1 MNQDYYKLF
10 VCCVPVRGYVRS
22 AVYDLQRKDYWFI
35 PNDLCTILMEEK
47 DECISNLVKKYK
59 DIDVKGYFEYLFE
72 NEICFPCDREDL
84 ELFPDLNKQW
94 HIPFEFETCIVD
106 FGSELL
112 GEFCRIVE
120 QINQFAIPNIQLRF
134 YNEIVEE
141 ELEKVLLQFS
151 KSKIKFIDL
160 ILPNTFSYEY
170 IDSLVKRMPKISLFV
185 LTYSTNRERRVVEQA
200 TVFQTQ
206 QIVDSHDHC
215 GIIQE
220 EQFVCEMRTFC
231 ESSQFNSCLNCKVS
245 IDVDGNIKNCPSMSE
260 SFGNIRT
267 TTIKEALNH
276 PNFKKYWS
284 ISKDQIEVCKD
295 CEFRHMC
302 TDCRA
307 YLKQPDNIYS
317 QPKKCNYNPY
327 IAKWKTD
334 EGYVSVEECGIYN
347 EAGKF
352 ILDKNKVNKLNMALW
367 GE

>member
-1 MNQDYYKLF
+1 MNQDFYKLF
-10 VCCVPVRGYVRS
+10 ACCVPVRGYVRS
-22 AVYDLQRKDYWFI
+22 AVYDLQKKDYWFI
-35 PNDLCTILMEEK
+35 PNDLCNILIEEK
-47 DECISNLVKKYK
+47 DESISNLVKKYK

-106 FGSELL
+106 FCSNLMRELPKIVSEISD
-112 GEFCRIVE
+112 FSV
-120 QINQFAIPNIQLRF
+120 PNVQLRF
-134 YNEIVEE
+134 YHEILQT
-141 ELEKVLLQFS
+141 ELEEVIHTFYE
-151 KSKIKFIDL
+151 SKIKFIEL
-160 ILPNTFSYEY
+160 IVPNTFSKGF
-170 IDSLVKRMPKISLFV
+170 IDDLVKKTNKIRLIV
-185 LTYSTNRERRVVEQA
+185 LTSSQNRERRDVEQA

-206 QIVDSHDHC
+206 QIVDSHKHC

-231 ESSQFNSCLNCKVS
+231 ESSQFNSCLNSKVS

-260 SFGNIRT
+260 SFGNIRN

-307 YLKQPDNIYS
+307 YIKQSDYIYS
-317 QPKKCNYNPY
+317 QPAKCNYNPY
-327 IAKWKTD
+327 IAKRKTD
-334 EGYVSVEECGIYN
+334 EGYMPVEECGIYS

-352 ILDKNKVNKLNMALW
+352 VLDKKKVDKLNMELW